1 MRSPNKSQTSTPIQQ
16 NVNSGGSQQSNVSS
30 QQQQQPQMTMAPFA
44 MAAPYPAAM
53 GNQMVIVV
61 PNMVGTGAGGQPQ
74 LMSINPALL
83 GKGPEHMQALTPQQ
97 QQALMAQQLH
107 AMGGL
112 TTLNPGRKS

>member
-1 MRSPNKSQTSTPIQQ
+1 MRSPNKSQTPVQQ
-16 NVNSGGSQQSNVSS
+16 NVQSQQQSNVP
-30 QQQQQPQMTMAPFA
+30 QQGQMTMAPFA

-53 GNQMVIVV
+53 GNQVVMVV
-61 PNMVGTGAGGQPQ
+61 PNMAGGGGQPQ

-83 GKGPEHMQALTPQQ
+83 GKAPEHMQALTPQQ

-112 TTLNPGRKS
+112 TTLNPGKT